1 MAAKLK
7 RKAYSIDFKLK
18 LLAEVDKGRKKQDI
32 CREFGLPK
40 SSLSTIL
47 KDRSKL
53 DLAPTRKRARSSK
66 RSDVDEAV
74 LIWFKQALSSGV
86 PVSGP
91 LLKTKANGL
100 ARELGIDD
108 WEASDGWM
116 HRFKHKHGLV
126 FKTICGESAS
136 VSPSM
141 TDKTYYRLHAC
152 MTFTCT
158 SILVLIL
165 LYNVV

>member
-53 DLAPTRKRARSSK
+53 DLDLAPTRKSAQSLK
-66 RSDVDEAV
+66 HSDVDEAV
-74 LIWFKQALSSGV
+74 LIWFKQVLSSGV

-100 ARELGIDD
+100 ARELGIDN

-116 HRFKHKHGLV
+116 HRFKHRYGLV

-136 VSPSM
+136 VSPSR
-141 TDKTYYRLHAC
+141 TDKTYY
-152 MTFTCT
+152 
-158 SILVLIL
+158 
-165 LYNVV
+165 

>member
-7 RKAYSIDFKLK
+7 RKAYSIDLK
-18 LLAEVDKGRKKQDI
+18 LLAKVDKGRKKQDT
-32 CREFGLPK
+32 CRELGLPK

-47 KDRSKL
+47 KDRSQLDL

-66 RSDVDEAV
+66 HSDVDEAV

-100 ARELGIDD
+100 ATELGIDD

-116 HRFKHKHGLV
+116 HRFKHRHGLV
-126 FKTICGESAS
+126 FKW
-136 VSPSM
+136 
-141 TDKTYYRLHAC
+141 
-152 MTFTCT
+152 
-158 SILVLIL
+158 
-165 LYNVV
+165 

>member
-53 DLAPTRKRARSSK
+53 DLDLAPTRKHARSSK
-66 RSDVDEAV
+66 HSDVDEAV

-91 LLKTKANGL
+91 LL
-100 ARELGIDD
+100 
-108 WEASDGWM
+108 
-116 HRFKHKHGLV
+116 
-126 FKTICGESAS
+126 
-136 VSPSM
+136 
-141 TDKTYYRLHAC
+141 
-152 MTFTCT
+152 
-158 SILVLIL
+158 
-165 LYNVV
+165 